1 MSQVKRL
8 IQLLQFFWK
17 QYLFDSL
24 FALGSTFFLTSLISL
39 FHLYPQIPDIS
50 FAYLLVILALAG
62 WRGLYPALLAS
73 VVAFLSFDFFFVS
86 PVYSFLINKFDDIL
100 TLIVFLI
107 TGIITSRLASAL
119 RRRAEQAH
127 QREQETR
134 ALYELVQAT
143 TQENVKMKVL
153 QQTDTLRAAL
163 LSSVSHDLRT
173 PLSTIKASATSLL
186 EKEIHWD
193 EDARQSFVRAIVR
206 ETDRLNSLVENL
218 LDMSRIEAGELR
230 LEKVWYPLDELILDI
245 LDRMRSQLQGRD
257 VQTHIPASLTPVEMD
272 YVLID
277 QVVTN
282 LVENAIHHTPANSSI
297 DVSIELQEKNV
308 QVCVADRGPGISPDE
323 QEHIF
328 DKFYRMLNQ
337 TSTSHRRRSGLG
349 LSICRGLVEAHAG
362 KIWVEQRAG
371 GGACFCFTL
380 PLTSIFQYPPFFQY
394 S

>member
-8 IQLLQFFWK
+8 LQPLQFFWK
-17 QYLFDSL
+17 RYLFDSV
-24 FALGSTFFLTSLISL
+24 FALGSTFSLTGFISL

-73 VVAFLSFDFFFVS
+73 VVAFLSFDFFFVP

-119 RRRAEQAH
+119 RRRAEQAYR
-127 QREQETR
+127 REQETR

-186 EKEIHWD
+186 EKEIHW
-193 EDARQSFVRAIVR
+193 EEEARQSFVRAIVR

-245 LDRMRSQLQGRD
+245 LDRMRGQLQGRD
-257 VQTHIPASLTPVEMD
+257 VQAHIPAGLPPVEMD

-277 QVVTN
+277 QVMMN
-282 LVENAIHHTPANSSI
+282 LVENAIHHTPANSPI

-308 QVCVADRGPGISPDE
+308 QVCVADRGSGISPDE

-337 TSTSHRRRSGLG
+337 ASTSHRRRSGLG

-380 PLTSIFQYPPFFQY
+380 PLTSIFQ
-394 S
+394 